1 MIYQIYNKSDSGK
14 GLTEKEIIKIIEEK
28 IKDIFE
34 IPIDKLLLKDILT
47 NKIHELFLEDD
58 VLSTKNRP
66 DLDEIELE
74 TKV

>member
-14 GLTEKEIIKIIEEK
+14 DLTEKEIIKIIEEK